1 MDWAL
6 VIRTKSL
13 DYNKQQNLRV
23 LYEELVVFYR
33 MELKTLNCI
42 RFTFAQEALT
52 NNSKQQQI
60 KTTNNNKKVFDDELV
75 DYYCMGHAL
84 PIYIWA
90 RGNFASLRL
99 QPLGSPIKSPGVT
112 PRN

>member
-42 RFTFAQEALT
+42 RFTFAQEAILH
-52 NNSKQQQI
+52 
-60 KTTNNNKKVFDDELV
+60 L
-75 DYYCMGHAL
+75 H
-84 PIYIWA
+84 
-90 RGNFASLRL
+90 
-99 QPLGSPIKSPGVT
+99 
-112 PRN
+112 